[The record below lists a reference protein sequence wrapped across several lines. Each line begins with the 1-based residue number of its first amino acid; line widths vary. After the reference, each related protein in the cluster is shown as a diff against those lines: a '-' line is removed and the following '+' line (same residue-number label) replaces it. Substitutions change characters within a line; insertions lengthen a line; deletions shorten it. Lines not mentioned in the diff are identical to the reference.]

1 MSNVV
6 DLRKPDWAD
15 WFLVFNGGQTLVGK
29 LGAGAHGGGA
39 LSPCYQLNTS
49 VKTDAQGR
57 GVGIVRHMALLD
69 YIDVPSVLLSTM
81 PPHCPIA
88 DLSPGV
94 QRELANGVA
103 MAEEMRTKIRAAE
116 SGLVVP

>member
-1 MSNVV
+1 MNWT
-6 DLRKPDWAD
+6 DWY
-15 WFLVFNGGQTLVGK
+15 LVFNGGQTLVGK
-29 LGAGAHGGGA
+29 WNGDV
-39 LSPCYQLNTS
+39 LSPVYELNTS

-57 GVGIVRHMALLD
+57 GVGIMRHMSLPNF
-69 YIDVPSVLLSTM
+69 IDVPSIM
-81 PPHCPIA
+81 FAAPPPHVRVV